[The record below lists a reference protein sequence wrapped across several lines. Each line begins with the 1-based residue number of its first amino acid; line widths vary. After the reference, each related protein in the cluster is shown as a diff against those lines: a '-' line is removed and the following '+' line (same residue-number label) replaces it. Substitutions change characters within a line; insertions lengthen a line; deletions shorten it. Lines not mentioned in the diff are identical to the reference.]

1 MRRLVNAARFDF
13 AGAHVL
19 VTGGSNGI
27 GLAVARGFADAGAHV
42 TITGRRA
49 ERGATTRTT

>member
-13 AGAHVL
+13 AGARVL

-27 GLAVARGFADAGAHV
+27 AAVARGR
-42 TITGRRA
+42 GRR
-49 ERGATTRTT
+49 RT